1 LLATYREHLVK
12 NRAVLPLFDTT
23 RYTGELMDLF
33 ERMFTRWRNGMPC
46 EHLLAGQPQDLPCA
60 EQAAAER
67 AAGTAQTT
75 EAPALVAP

>member
-1 LLATYREHLVK
+1 
-12 NRAVLPLFDTT
+12 
-23 RYTGELMDLF
+23 MDLF